1 VGEEAAGDEAAVGDE
16 AAAVGGGPAAAVSR
30 GPGAAEGEAAV
41 AVFRG
46 RAEEAFPDR
55 GEVTSPGH
63 PALRETLIV
72 PVRGL
77 PQTSTEEM
85 AVELLPETRF
95 RATDLPGNAW
105 PTARLN
111 YLHPHV
117 LTVRNAHLAAVLARD
132 PRPSP
137 LGPVPVKVLPTD
149 PVPVKV
155 LPTGQAT
162 GRWAISSIS
171 TPKLVADV

>member
-1 VGEEAAGDEAAVGDE
+1 MWTPEAGEAAGGEAAGGE
-16 AAAVGGGPAAAVSR
+16 AEAVVVAEAEAGGPAAAVS
-30 GPGAAEGEAAV
+30 PGAGAAGGEVAV

-46 RAEEAFPDR
+46 RAEETFPDR

-85 AVELLPETRF
+85 AVEFLPETRF

-117 LTVRNAHLAAVLARD
+117 LTVRSAHLAAVLARD
-132 PRPSP
+132 LRPSP
-137 LGPVPVKVLPTD
+137 FGPVPVKV
-149 PVPVKV
+149 
-155 LPTGQAT
+155 
-162 GRWAISSIS
+162 
-171 TPKLVADV
+171 

>member
-1 VGEEAAGDEAAVGDE
+1 MWTPEAVGEAAAGDEAVAGVVAEAE
-16 AAAVGGGPAAAVSR
+16 AAGPAAAVSR
-30 GPGAAEGEAAV
+30 GPGAAEGEAAE

-46 RAEEAFPDR
+46 RAEEAFRDR
-55 GEVTSPGH
+55 GEVTYPGH
-63 PALRETLIV
+63 PAPRETLIV

-117 LTVRNAHLAAVLARD
+117 LTVRNAHLTAVLARD
-132 PRPSP
+132 PQPSP
-137 LGPVPVKVLPTD
+137 FGPVPVKVLPTG

-155 LPTGQAT
+155 SPIGRAT
-162 GRWAISSIS
+162 GTSAIS
-171 TPKLVADV
+171 

>member
-1 VGEEAAGDEAAVGDE
+1 VVVAEEVAEAAEDGL
-16 AAAVGGGPAAAVSR
+16 AAAVSP
-30 GPGAAEGEAAV
+30 GPGAAV
-41 AVFRG
+41 AVSRG
-46 RAEEAFPDR
+46 RAEETFPDR

-63 PALRETLIV
+63 PALREILIL

-85 AVELLPETRF
+85 AVEFLPETRF

-117 LTVRNAHLAAVLARD
+117 LTVRSAHLAAVLARD

-137 LGPVPVKVLPTD
+137 FGPVPVKVLPTG

-155 LPTGQAT
+155 SPTGQEI

-171 TPKLVADV
+171 IRVPVVPDA

>member
-1 VGEEAAGDEAAVGDE
+1 MWTPEAVGEAAAVDE
-16 AAAVGGGPAAAVSR
+16 AAAVAEEDGPAAAVSR

-46 RAEEAFPDR
+46 RAEEAFRDR

-111 YLHPHV
+111 YLHQGGS
-117 LTVRNAHLAAVLARD
+117 TVPTSIG
-132 PRPSP
+132 PRPGP
-137 LGPVPVKVLPTD
+137 GLGKVLPIGR
-149 PVPVKV
+149 VPGPGKV
-155 LPTGQAT
+155 LPIGRAPGLGKGSPIGRAT
-162 GRWAISSIS
+162 GTSAIS
-171 TPKLVADV
+171 

>member
-1 VGEEAAGDEAAVGDE
+1 MMWTPEAVGEAAAGDEAEVVVVAEAE
-16 AAAVGGGPAAAVSR
+16 AAGPAAAVS
-30 GPGAAEGEAAV
+30 PGAGAAGDEVAVAV

-46 RAEEAFPDR
+46 RAEETFPDR

-117 LTVRNAHLAAVLARD
+117 LTVRNAHLTAVLARD
-132 PRPSP
+132 PQPSP
-137 LGPVPVKVLPTD
+137 FGPVPVKVLPTG

-155 LPTGQAT
+155 SPIGRAT
-162 GRWAISSIS
+162 GTSAIS
-171 TPKLVADV
+171 

>member
-1 VGEEAAGDEAAVGDE
+1 VVVAEA
-16 AAAVGGGPAAAVSR
+16 GGPAAAVS
-30 GPGAAEGEAAV
+30 PGAGGEVAV

-46 RAEEAFPDR
+46 RAEETFPDR

-72 PVRGL
+72 PIRGL
-77 PQTSTEEM
+77 PQTSTEET
-85 AVELLPETRF
+85 AVEFLPETRF

-117 LTVRNAHLAAVLARD
+117 LTVRSAHLAVVLARD
-132 PRPSP
+132 PRPIVRI
-137 LGPVPVKVLPTD
+137 LEQLVQPT
-149 PVPVKV
+149 
-155 LPTGQAT
+155 TG
-162 GRWAISSIS
+162 
-171 TPKLVADV
+171 